1 MKFIRLTTVAALSA
15 TIFAGGIQAFADEP
29 TETEKTNEVR
39 KTTTDGQITF
49 TPGNDDTIVDPGP
62 DGPDVTIP
70 PVVDPD
76 GQNKG
81 PLTIAIVPTMNFGSQ
96 IISTTDE
103 NYNMVAERQQ
113 LTGTTGDENKVPYVS
128 MAQVQDT
135 RGTNEGW
142 ELSVS
147 LTEFQATKET
157 QNAVLKGAK
166 ITLLDPALLYSI
178 DDVEQRPETHA
189 SGLELLP
196 SEAAVPVMT
205 AAAQKGAG
213 TSSVVWGDHEAIEKQ
228 VAAGADVVE
237 NDAIKLFVPG
247 TTAKDAVTYQS
258 TLTWE
263 LTSTPDNSIPDTE
276 V

>member
-15 TIFAGGIQAFADEP
+15 TIFAGGVQAFADEP

-81 PLTIAIVPTMNFGSQ
+81 PLTIAVVPTMNFGSQ

-103 NYNMVAERQQ
+103 NYNMVAERHQ
-113 LTGTTGDENKVPYVS
+113 LTGTSGDENKVPYVS

-147 LTEFQATKET
+147 LTEFKATKET

-166 ITLLDPALLYSI
+166 ITLLDPELRYS
-178 DDVEQRPETHA
+178 VEDPEQQPEAHTT
-189 SGLELLP
+189 GLELLP
-196 SEAAVPVMT
+196 GEKAVPVMT
-205 AAAQKGAG
+205 AAAKKGAG
-213 TSSVVWGDHEAIEKQ
+213 TTSVVWGNHDAIAKQ
-228 VAAGADVVE
+228 VTAGAAVVE

-247 TTAKDAVTYQS
+247 STAKDAVTYQS

-263 LTSTPDNSIPDTE
+263 LNSTPDNTIPDTDS
-276 V
+276 